1 MGLAER
7 TPAMKK
13 ICLTLIWPAL
23 IQSAFAAFDFT
34 PTPAERTLEGIVF
47 KQMIFHRDDRAVAY
61 ETPRGWTCTGDPSKM
76 TLVPPNLSL
85 AQCTI
90 EQAQL
95 STPQVFDPVTVK
107 QLQQQVIAS
116 LPSGSENVQTVSEE
130 QSPLRINQQ
139 ETYAVTMSYRFYG
152 QDYETCVLF
161 ANFGNTQLRFRT
173 VALKKNFEQVQRAF
187 RGSLFTLSWK
197 TA

>member
-1 MGLAER
+1 
-7 TPAMKK
+7 MKR
-13 ICLTLIWPAL
+13 ICLTLIWLGL
-23 IQSAFAAFDFT
+23 IQNTFAGFDFT

-47 KQMIFHRDDRAVAY
+47 KQVIFHQDSRAIAY
-61 ETPRGWTCTGDPSKM
+61 EPPRGWTCTGDAAKM

-90 EQAQL
+90 EQAPL
-95 STPQVFDPVTVK
+95 SAPQSFDAVTTK

-116 LPSGSENVQTVSEE
+116 LPSGSENVQLISEE

-139 ETYAVTMSYRFYG
+139 ETYGVTLSYRFYG

-161 ANFGNTQLRFRT
+161 ANIGNTQLHFRT
-173 VALKKNFEQVQRAF
+173 VARKKDFEQVQRAF
-187 RGSLFTLSWK
+187 RASLFTLSWK